1 MSAWIYRLGAFF
13 ASLPVSNL
21 LIFALLIW
29 MVFFLILSANPKN
42 KLNQWCFTAGMIF
55 SIGAFKEYLF
65 YALCPVLIARGM
77 LSPQISELIY
87 SLLSAVFI
95 CFRFLRC

>member
-29 MVFFLILSANPKN
+29 MVFFLILSANPK
-42 KLNQWCFTAGMIF
+42 T
-55 SIGAFKEYLF
+55 S
-65 YALCPVLIARGM
+65 
-77 LSPQISELIY
+77 
-87 SLLSAVFI
+87 
-95 CFRFLRC
+95 

>member
-55 SIGAFKEYLF
+55 SVGCIQGI
-65 YALCPVLIARGM
+65 PVLCALPRFDCAAAC
-77 LSPQISELIY
+77 SRRK
-87 SLLSAVFI
+87 SAN
-95 CFRFLRC
+95 